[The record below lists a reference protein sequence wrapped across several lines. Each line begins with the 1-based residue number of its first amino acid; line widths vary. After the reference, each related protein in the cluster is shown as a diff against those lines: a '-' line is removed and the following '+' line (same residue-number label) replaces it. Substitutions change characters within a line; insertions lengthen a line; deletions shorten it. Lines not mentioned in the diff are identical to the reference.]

1 VLPFLFWVVRTFN
14 PGEGYRKEQKPI
26 PAYCLTIFF
35 DESRKSYILFCHYL
49 IRVS

>member
-26 PAYCLTIFF
+26 PAYCFTIFL
-35 DESRKSYILFCHYL
+35 DEMILPSTTML
-49 IRVS
+49 